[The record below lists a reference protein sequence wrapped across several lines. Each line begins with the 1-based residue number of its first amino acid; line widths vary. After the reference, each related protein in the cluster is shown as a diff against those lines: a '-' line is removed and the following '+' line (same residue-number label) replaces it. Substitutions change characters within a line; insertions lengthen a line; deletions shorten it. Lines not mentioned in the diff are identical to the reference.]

1 MAWELYL
8 NKVLVPTTSEVYR
21 YSWSRYVTRGLQR
34 YAKVM
39 VLGDPCET
47 AIRPPK
53 DVVTH
58 GLRTTEGKKPKTKAS
73 KI

>member
-21 YSWSRYVTRGLQR
+21 YSWSLYVTRGLQR

-47 AIRPPK
+47 AI
-53 DVVTH
+53 
-58 GLRTTEGKKPKTKAS
+58 
-73 KI
+73 